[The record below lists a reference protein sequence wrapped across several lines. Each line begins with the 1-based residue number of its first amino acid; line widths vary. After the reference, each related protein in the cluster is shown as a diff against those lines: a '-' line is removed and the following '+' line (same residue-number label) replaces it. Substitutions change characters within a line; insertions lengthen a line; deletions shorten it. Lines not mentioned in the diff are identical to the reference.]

1 MTEATLGWPNGNC
14 SAAAW
19 QRHAVALAHRL
30 DASDLVQHLGRG
42 VGVVVLGAGH
52 GPGRGDAGGEHAAD
66 DDADVAP
73 LAVGQLALER
83 VVLHQRVAQ
92 GHQEEVDV
100 EQVEEARHHAELV
113 DAGADRL
120 DLAAAAQLLE
130 RPPAAADQLAQIG
143 LDLGLG
149 GVMPEVEV
157 VDDQQIDAVHAE
169 ALHAVLVGPHD
180 RVVAVVED
188 MVELQAARPEAL
200 IEPVRVRR
208 RLEHA
213 ADLGRQH
220 ELGARLAVEEAAE
233 AVLGL
238 APPVPGRGVEVA
250 DARVPSRLQ
259 SRFGVG
265 LGHLDEQL
273 AERRAAEA
281 EQRQLDARFAEAALR
296 QRVHGRFS
304 SARWRQPR
312 PTRFCSASSRTAAM
326 MIAPVAKSCQKMSI
340 RDRFRK
346 LRIRAMMITPMMVR
360 RMLPWPP

>member
-1 MTEATLGWPNGNC
+1 M
-14 SAAAW
+14 
-19 QRHAVALAHRL
+19 
-30 DASDLVQHLGRG
+30 
-42 VGVVVLGAGH
+42 
-52 GPGRGDAGGEHAAD
+52 
-66 DDADVAP
+66 
-73 LAVGQLALER
+73 
-83 VVLHQRVAQ
+83 LHQRVAQ
-92 GHQEEVDV
+92 GHEKEVDV

-113 DAGADRL
+113 DAGPDRL

-149 GVMPEVEV
+149 GVMPVVEV

-169 ALHAVLVGPHD
+169 TLHAVLVGPHD

-188 MVELQAARPEAL
+188 MIELQAARPEAL
-200 IEPVRVRR
+200 IEPLRIAW

-238 APPVPGRGVEVA
+238 AAPVPGCCVVVA
-250 DARVPSRLQ
+250 DTLVPGRLQ
-259 SRFGVG
+259 RRLGVG

-273 AERRAAEA
+273 AERRAAQA

-296 QRVHGRFS
+296 QWVHSGPPCGCVSR
-304 SARWRQPR
+304 ARRAFAARPAGPPR
-312 PTRFCSASSRTAAM
+312 
-326 MIAPVAKSCQKMSI
+326 
-340 RDRFRK
+340 
-346 LRIRAMMITPMMVR
+346 
-360 RMLPWPP
+360 